1 MPATT
6 DLETRATELLHELA
20 GPDAS
25 FREHQL
31 EAIADLVE
39 DRARVLCVQR
49 TGWGKSAVYFIA
61 TALLRSDPARPAG
74 PTLIVS
80 PLLALMRNQ
89 IAAAQRLGIRAH
101 TVNSTNRDA
110 WDEISGLLAADAVD
124 LLLISPERLNNPKFR
139 TDDAAGVRRV
149 RRAARRRRGALHLR
163 LGPRLPARLPPHRRH
178 ARAAAGGR
186 RRAVHD
192 GDRQRPRRRRRRGA
206 AADRR
211 HSEASLV
218 AYRGPLGRSSLRFE
232 VVELPGQADRLAWL
246 ATYLDAMPGSGIVY
260 TLTKRDAEQ
269 VAKWLNAHGV
279 AAEAYTGEIET
290 ERRIAVEDRL
300 LANDLKCVVATS
312 ALGMG
317 YDKPDL
323 GFVVHYQA
331 PGSVIAYYQQVG
343 RAGRAIERA
352 EVVLLRGA
360 EDRRIQDFFIEQ
372 AFPRRELVDRVL
384 EHLGEV
390 GAEGAST
397 PELQAMVNLGRG
409 RIDAMLKVLDV
420 EGAVS
425 RDGNRWVREPGSD
438 WAYDA
443 ERYEHI
449 TALRRREQATMANFG
464 ADGRCLMRALQEELD
479 DPGPQDC
486 GRCSVCTGPR
496 YDGPLDPG
504 LVREAIDHLRSQP
517 LALETKKMAPD
528 AEGRMRKIPAEF
540 VVEEGRALARLGDGG
555 WAPGRAGGPRR
566 RALRRR
572 AARRRRPPRAR
583 LEPAGALHHRGALG
597 APPGRRRRPRRAPV
611 GHARDPVRARCW
623 QRTGERPRQREM
635 SNAVLQAANVRGA
648 FAVTGE
654 PPPEGCLLLDDV
666 RLSGWTLAMVGGQLL
681 PARQRAG
688 LPARARDGV
697 LTWAAGSP
705 GSLVALCAATAASA
719 GAGAGA
725 AAAEAATFTGQLQEI
740 HGHRL
745 DGSVVEQSWRVVD
758 GSARRRLSD
767 PQPAGLVGRTVT
779 ITDADPQTPVFEG
792 RVRATADRRAP
803 PRRRRA
809 RRASSSS
816 IITTPDERT
825 PVSDEANV
833 RRAIFTEAD
842 SADAFFAQQSS
853 GASSLTGLVNP
864 DGDVA
869 QVAISQL
876 MAGCD
881 YDAVAA
887 AALAAAER
895 QGWNTAAYDH
905 RVYLHPN
912 SDSCDYGGLGTLPG
926 NDVWSNGYLQWS
938 VIAHELGHNMGAH
951 HASALDCRDG
961 GRRVPLSGNC
971 TNDEYG
977 DPFDVMGRGG
987 LMSAWHRSQIGQLR
1001 DRDGVAARVG
1011 EPHAV
1016 GRRRPGRAAC
1026 RACSSRSR
1034 SRACR

>member
-20 GPDAS
+20 GPSAT

-31 EAIADLVE
+31 EAIAALVE

-61 TALLRSDPARPAG
+61 TALLRSDPARRAG

-89 IAAAQRLGIRAH
+89 IAAARRLGIRAH
-101 TVNSTNRDA
+101 TINSTNREA

-139 TDDAAGVRRV
+139 AEMLPVFAESVGLLVIDEAHCISDWGHDFRPDYRRI
-149 RRAARRRRGALHLR
+149 ADMLE
-163 LGPRLPARLPPHRRH
+163 RLP
-178 ARAAAGGR
+178 
-186 RRAVHD
+186 D
-192 GDRQRPRRRRRRGA
+192 GVGVLCTTATANDRVVADVEDQLSTGHSGA
-206 AADRR
+206 P
-211 HSEASLV
+211 LV

-246 ATYLDAMPGSGIVY
+246 ATYLNHMPGSGIVY

-269 VAKWLNAHGV
+269 VAQWLNAHGV

-290 ERRIAVEDRL
+290 ERRIEVEDRL

-390 GAEGAST
+390 GGEGAST

-425 RDGNRWVREPGSD
+425 RDGNRWVREPASE

-517 LALETKKMAPD
+517 LQLETKKMAPD
-528 AEGRMRKIPAEF
+528 AEGRMRRIPAEL

-555 WAPGRAGGPRR
+555 WAPVVRAGLDAGRFDDALLDAVDR
-566 RALRRR
+566 LVRAWT
-572 AARRRRPPRAR
+572 P
-583 LEPAGALHHRGALG
+583 
-597 APPGRRRRPRRAPV
+597 
-611 GHARDPVRARCW
+611 PVRYITVVPSARHPGVVADLAERLSGTLGIPYVPLLR
-623 QRTGERPRQREM
+623 RTGERPRQREM

-648 FAVTGE
+648 FAVIGE

-666 RLSGWTLAMVGGQLL
+666 RLSGWTLAMVGGQLRRRGSGPVFPL
-681 PARQRAG
+681 
-688 LPARARDGV
+688 V
-697 LTWAAGSP
+697 L
-705 GSLVALCAATAASA
+705 ATA
-719 GAGAGA
+719 
-725 AAAEAATFTGQLQEI
+725 F
-740 HGHRL
+740 
-745 DGSVVEQSWRVVD
+745 
-758 GSARRRLSD
+758 
-767 PQPAGLVGRTVT
+767 
-779 ITDADPQTPVFEG
+779 
-792 RVRATADRRAP
+792 
-803 PRRRRA
+803 
-809 RRASSSS
+809 
-816 IITTPDERT
+816 
-825 PVSDEANV
+825 
-833 RRAIFTEAD
+833 
-842 SADAFFAQQSS
+842 
-853 GASSLTGLVNP
+853 
-864 DGDVA
+864 
-869 QVAISQL
+869 
-876 MAGCD
+876 
-881 YDAVAA
+881 
-887 AALAAAER
+887 
-895 QGWNTAAYDH
+895 
-905 RVYLHPN
+905 
-912 SDSCDYGGLGTLPG
+912 
-926 NDVWSNGYLQWS
+926 
-938 VIAHELGHNMGAH
+938 
-951 HASALDCRDG
+951 
-961 GRRVPLSGNC
+961 
-971 TNDEYG
+971 
-977 DPFDVMGRGG
+977 
-987 LMSAWHRSQIGQLR
+987 
-1001 DRDGVAARVG
+1001 
-1011 EPHAV
+1011 
-1016 GRRRPGRAAC
+1016 
-1026 RACSSRSR
+1026 
-1034 SRACR
+1034 